1 MKKIIFALSVLAI
14 ISCKEESQNAVEE
27 KQEVNKEMAVSQEQE
42 FKSFGENLDKEN
54 AISASEMKEKFQNMK
69 VGDTLNV
76 KFTSEVEKVCKKKGC
91 WMTLK
96 LDDSLTSFVK
106 FEDYGFFVP
115 LNAEDRKTVVEGKA
129 FVSETPMEELR
140 HYAQDAGKTEE
151 EIAAITAPEKEYGFM
166 ATGVLMEETKEQ

>member
-1 MKKIIFALSVLAI
+1 MKA
-14 ISCKEESQNAVEE
+14 
-27 KQEVNKEMAVSQEQE
+27 
-42 FKSFGENLDKEN
+42 
-54 AISASEMKEKFQNMK
+54 KFQNMK

-166 ATGVLMEETKEQ
+166 ATGVLMEEAKEQ